1 MRNSILALGAATF
14 ASLCCTGPILLA
26 SLGATSLAGFSWLE
40 PVRPYLSIGAVGLVG
55 WAFWRSYR
63 PQAVEACCSLDEQV
77 KLTRQ
82 RRTLWLAAPLVA
94 LLLAFPYIQASSMTD
109 GKSGYAGQVE
119 QGTASTW
126 AIAEMTCTGCAA
138 GLEASLAAQP
148 GMLACAVLF
157 EDRRMQCMINGEKL
171 GAAAILQ
178 LVNQLG
184 FKARQIEQLVDPKT
198 APSTNPKPRG
208 ESHV

>member
-1 MRNSILALGAATF
+1 MRDFILALGAATF
-14 ASLCCTGPILLA
+14 ASLCCTGPVLLA

-40 PVRPYLSIGAVGLVG
+40 PVRPYLTIGAVGLVG

-63 PQAVEACCSLDEQV
+63 PQAAEACCSLDERT

-82 RRTLWLAAPLVA
+82 RRALWLAAPLVA

-109 GKSGYAGQVE
+109 GGRGFADQVDE
-119 QGTASTW
+119 GAASSW

-148 GMLACAVLF
+148 GMLACEVLF
-157 EDRRMQCMINGEKL
+157 EDRRMQCLIDGEKL
-171 GAAAILQ
+171 GEAAIPQ
-178 LVNQLG
+178 LVDQLG
-184 FKARQIEQLVDPKT
+184 FTARQIKPPVDPKT
-198 APSTNPKPRG
+198 SPSAKPKPQG
-208 ESHV
+208 DSHV

>member
-1 MRNSILALGAATF
+1 MRNSFLALGAAAF

-26 SLGATSLAGFSWLE
+26 TLGATSLAGFSWLE

-63 PQAVEACCSLDEQV
+63 PQAAEACCSLDERV

-109 GKSGYAGQVE
+109 GQSGNAGQVE

-148 GMLACAVLF
+148 GMLTCDVIF
-157 EDRRMQCMINGEKL
+157 EDRHMQCVIDGEKL
-171 GAAAILQ
+171 GEGAIPQ
-178 LVNQLG
+178 LVDQLG
-184 FKARQIEQLVDPKT
+184 FTARLIEQPVDFKT
-198 APSTNPKPRG
+198 APTAWPKPRG
-208 ESHV
+208 DDHV